1 MTGIMREG
9 MRKALIVW
17 LLAVALT
24 APLPVSYAQSSS
36 SGAAASASRS
46 AVVVP
51 AAARASA
58 EQITAKQLKDYLYFV
73 ASDEMEGRDTPS
85 RGLNTVAKFI
95 AMNLSRWGLK
105 PAGDDGTYFQKINL
119 RRGKL
124 DATRTQAELN
134 GRKFS
139 FGEDFY
145 ASLNAGTAS
154 GQLVYVGHGWVVK
167 NKNIDAYRGVDIK
180 DKIVVFYGGGLPKG
194 ATLSDL
200 TGAQG
205 GDWDTPSEY
214 AWKHGAKGA
223 IIIPDSRVLTT
234 LSGRRQVMLEPRGSF
249 SVATFEQAQ
258 AGQMPMITASA
269 GMIRALFQGEKVDG
283 TEILARREAGEAGES
298 FELSPTKR
306 ATFTVANT
314 YDETQTQNVLGIVE
328 GSDPLL
334 KNEYVAVGAHYDH
347 VGLRTGAAATGDK
360 IFNGADDD
368 GSGTVA
374 VLAMAEALARAP
386 VRPKRSV
393 LFIWHTG
400 EEKGLWGS
408 QYFTENPTVP
418 LAQIITQ
425 LNIDMIGRSKQA
437 GDTNPLN
444 RSLTGPNEIYVIG
457 SKMMSTELGQLSE
470 AVNKSYLNLSFNY
483 LYDNPNDPNRFF
495 FRSDH
500 FNYARKGIP
509 IIFYFDGEHED
520 YHKPGDSPDKIDYQ
534 KMERVARTIYITMLE
549 LANSRTRP
557 RVDKPLS
564 SGVVN
569 DGGF

>member
-1 MTGIMREG
+1 LFI
-9 MRKALIVW
+9 W
-17 LLAVALT
+17 LLAVALLT
-24 APLPVSYAQSSS
+24 PLPVSYAQT
-36 SGAAASASRS
+36 AATTGVRS
-46 AVVVP
+46 VTIP
-51 AAARASA
+51 APARESA

-95 AMNLSRWGLK
+95 ALNLSRWGLK
-105 PAGDDGTYFQKINL
+105 PAGDDGSYFQKIIL

-124 DATRTQAELN
+124 DPAKTGAEIS

-139 FGEDFY
+139 LGQDFF
-145 ASLNAGTAS
+145 AALNTGTAS
-154 GQLVYVGHGWVVK
+154 GQLVYVGHGWVIR
-167 NKNIDAYRGVDIK
+167 NKNIDAYRGVDIRG
-180 DKIVVFYGGGLPKG
+180 KIVVFYGGGLPKG
-194 ATLSDL
+194 VSLADL
-200 TGAQG
+200 TGTQG
-205 GDWDTPSEY
+205 SDWDTPSEY

-223 IIIPDSRVLTT
+223 IIIPDSRVLST
-234 LSGRRQVMLEPRGSF
+234 LTGRRQVMLEQRGPF
-249 SVATFEQAQ
+249 SVVNYEQAEAQ
-258 AGQMPMITASA
+258 TTEMPIITASA
-269 GMIRALFQGEKVDG
+269 EMIKTLFQGEKVDG
-283 TEILARREAGEAGES
+283 AAILSAREAGEAGDS
-298 FELSPTKR
+298 FELSPAKR

-328 GSDPLL
+328 GSDPVLR
-334 KNEYVAVGAHYDH
+334 NEYVAIGAHYDH
-347 VGLRTGAAATGDK
+347 VGVRGAASVGDK
-360 IFNGADDD
+360 IYNGADDD

-374 VLAMAEALARAP
+374 LLAMAEALSHADK
-386 VRPKRSV
+386 RPKRSV

-408 QYFTENPTVP
+408 QYFTEKPTVP
-418 LAQIITQ
+418 LASIITE
-425 LNIDMIGRSKQA
+425 LNIDMIGRSRPQ
-437 GDTNPLN
+437 GDANPAN
-444 RSLTGPNEIYVIG
+444 RALSGPNEIYVIG

-470 AVNKSYLNLSFNY
+470 AVNRSYLNLSFNY

-534 KMERVARTIYITMLE
+534 KMEKVARTIYVTMLE
-549 LANSRTRP
+549 LANAKTRP

-564 SGVVN
+564 PEVIKSSG
-569 DGGF
+569 F

>member
-1 MTGIMREG
+1 MAGIMRDG
-9 MRKALIVW
+9 RKFFVSW
-17 LLAVALT
+17 LLAVALL
-24 APLPVSYAQSSS
+24 APLPASYAQT
-36 SGAAASASRS
+36 AARESARR
-46 AVVVP
+46 VTIP
-51 AAARASA
+51 AAARESA

-105 PAGDDGTYFQKINL
+105 PAGDDGTYFQKIIL

-124 DATRTQAELN
+124 DPARTQAEIS
-134 GRKFS
+134 GRKFTL
-139 FGEDFY
+139 GEDFY
-145 ASLNAGTAS
+145 AALNTGTAS
-154 GQLVYVGHGWVVK
+154 GQLVYVGHGWVIK
-167 NKNIDAYRGVDIK
+167 NKNIDAYRGVNIK
-180 DKIVVFYGGGLPKG
+180 GKIVVFYGGGLPKG
-194 ATLSDL
+194 ASLTDL
-200 TGAQG
+200 TGNQG
-205 GDWDTPSEY
+205 TDWDTPSEY

-234 LSGRRQVMLEPRGSF
+234 LSGRRQIMLEQRGPF
-249 SVATFEQAQ
+249 SVANSAQ
-258 AGQMPMITASA
+258 AEAQAPPGMPIITASV
-269 GMIRALFQGEKVDG
+269 GMVRTLFQGEKVDG
-283 TEILARREAGEAGES
+283 AAILKGRELGDAGDS
-298 FELSPTKR
+298 FELSPIKR
-306 ATFTVANT
+306 ASFTVANT
-314 YDETQTQNVLGIVE
+314 YDETETQNVLGIVE

-334 KNEYVAVGAHYDH
+334 KNEYVAIGAHYDH
-347 VGLRTGAAATGDK
+347 VGVRGAASVGDK
-360 IFNGADDD
+360 IYNGADDD

-374 VLAMAEALARAP
+374 LLAMAEALSHADRP
-386 VRPKRSV
+386 PKRSV

-408 QYFTENPTVP
+408 QYFTEKPTVP
-418 LAQIITQ
+418 LASIITE
-425 LNIDMIGRSKQA
+425 LNIDMIGRSKPP
-437 GDTNPLN
+437 GDASPAN
-444 RSLTGPNEIYVIG
+444 RALTGPDEIYVIG

-470 AVNKSYLNLSFNY
+470 AVNSSYLNLSFNY

-534 KMERVARTIYITMLE
+534 KMEKVARTIYVTMLE
-549 LANSRTRP
+549 LANAKTRP

-564 SGVVN
+564 PEVIKNSG
-569 DGGF
+569 F